1 MGWLLLREMGDAVN
15 LSDVEVE
22 RMLDSMGELWLA
34 YHIGDPTDDGTGA
47 PSAGLLDRV
56 AAGLGP
62 AAARARTNTA
72 DVVSAAGSTVA
83 ETISHVSLWTAA
95 AGGSCSWF
103 GPVAAPTAVAIGE
116 KVRLLAGEL
125 VVDIT

>member
-1 MGWLLLREMGDAVN
+1 MNAT
-15 LSDVEVE
+15 DVEAA
-22 RMLDSMGELWLA
+22 RMLDSMGALFVRF
-34 YHIGDPTDDGTGA
+34 HIGNPTNSGTGA
-47 PSAGLLDRV
+47 PSAGFPTRV

-103 GPVAAPTAVAIGE
+103 GPVAAPAAVAVGE